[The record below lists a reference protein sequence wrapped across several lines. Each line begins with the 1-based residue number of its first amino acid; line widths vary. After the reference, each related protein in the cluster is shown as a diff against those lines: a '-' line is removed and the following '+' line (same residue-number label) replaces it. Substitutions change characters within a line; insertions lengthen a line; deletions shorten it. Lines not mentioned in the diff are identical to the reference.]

1 MAKNLVDAG
10 YAVRV
15 FDVSSDAV
23 KACVEFGAEA
33 ASSPASAAEGAATV
47 VTMLPNSSHVQ
58 DAVTGRNGIL
68 QTAAEGTLIIDSST
82 IDPDVTR
89 SLAAEAE
96 EKKCGLIDAPVS
108 GGVGGAEAGTLTF
121 MVGDPKKTSTD
132 ARKCSMSWGVT
143 SCTAEELGRA
153 RSPSCATIWCLVSP

>member
-1 MAKNLVDAG
+1 MAKNPVDAG
-10 YAVRV
+10 YSVRV

-23 KACVEFGAEA
+23 QRCVDFGADAA
-33 ASSPASAAEGAATV
+33 ASPAHAADGAATV

-82 IDPDVTR
+82 IDPDMTR
-89 SLAAEAE
+89 SLAAVAE
-96 EKKCGLIDAPVS
+96 EKKCDLIDAPVS

-121 MVGDPKKTSTD
+121 MVGGAEKAFHTAKPLFDVMGQKSVH
-132 ARKCSMSWGVT
+132 CGGVGT
-143 SCTAEELGRA
+143 GEVAKRNNMVLG
-153 RSPSCATIWCLVSP
+153 I